1 MDSMSTI
8 IALVILV
15 ACSAYFS
22 ATETAFTSLNRIR
35 MKNLAAEGNRRAEL
49 VLDLV
54 EKYDQ
59 VLTTILI
66 GNNIVNIA
74 ATSLAT
80 VLFIQYF
87 ADKGASLSTIVMTL
101 VVLVF
106 VEVSPKT
113 LAKENPEAFA
123 MWSAPC
129 LRALRIALTP
139 LNAVFISWRKL
150 LSMVF
155 KSNRDNAITE
165 DEIMTMVDEAQ
176 EEGGIDEHEGD
187 LIRSAI
193 EFTDLDVAD
202 ILTPR
207 VDVIALDVESTLE
220 EAAELF
226 EEHGFSRLPVY
237 EESLDKVIGVIHEKD
252 FHAQKKQGVTEIR
265 AMIKNAVSVS
275 PTLKI
280 SRLMQLLQHSKNH
293 MAIVVDE
300 FGGTEGIVTLEDVLE
315 ELVGDIWD
323 EHDEVMEDVRTEG
336 EKCFIIEGSADVDKV
351 FEQVHLDEE
360 CEWATLN
367 GWVVDQMNCI
377 PQVGQS
383 FTYKHLTVTVTQADS
398 KKVLEVRVE
407 VGELPENEQ
416 EQDEKESTASVL

>member
-8 IALVILV
+8 VVLLILV
-15 ACSAYFS
+15 ALSAYFS

-49 VLDLV
+49 VLDLA

-59 VLTTILI
+59 ILTTILI

-87 ADKGASLSTIVMTL
+87 ADKGATLSTVVMTL

-106 VEVSPKT
+106 GEVTPKT
-113 LAKENPEAFA
+113 LAKENPETFA
-123 MWSAPC
+123 MWSAPY
-129 LRALRIALTP
+129 LRALKIVLTP
-139 LNAVFISWRKL
+139 LNAVFIGWRKL
-150 LSMVF
+150 LDMLFTS
-155 KSNRDNAITE
+155 KRDNSITE

-207 VDVIALDVESTLE
+207 VDVIALDADATVE
-220 EAAELF
+220 EAAALF

-237 EESLDKVIGVIHEKD
+237 EESVDKTLGVIHEKD
-252 FHAQKKQGVTEIR
+252 FHALRKQGVTCIR
-265 AMIKNAVSVS
+265 DMIKPAISVS
-275 PTLKI
+275 PGLKI
-280 SRLMQLLQHSKNH
+280 SQLLQLLQHSKNH

-315 ELVGDIWD
+315 ELVGEIWD

-367 GWVVDQMNCI
+367 GWVVDMMNCI
-377 PQVGQS
+377 PQAGQS

-407 VGELPENEQ
+407 VGELPE
-416 EQDEKESTASVL
+416 DEADGSEKDTASAQ